1 MARDARSF
9 RWLVPAAST
18 YALFLV
24 AAVTLLAIPGPAVLY
39 VVGRSIEGGRRA
51 GLVSV
56 LGIGTGTLFH
66 VAAAAI
72 GVSSLLVASATAFD
86 VVRYA
91 GAAYLIALG
100 LRRLLASPPTAG
112 AEREGSTTLRRLFL
126 HGVVVNVLN
135 PKTALFFFAFLPQFV
150 DPARGAVA
158 AQVFVLGLTFVLL
171 GLLSDGLYAVTAGAA
186 AERLRGSRTFARA
199 ERWVSGTVYVGLG
212 VAAAVSGPHRR
223 R

>member
-1 MARDARSF
+1 MRRRDCSLRSF
-9 RWLVPAAST
+9 VP
-18 YALFLV
+18 V
-24 AAVTLLAIPGPAVLY
+24 GPAVLY
-39 VVGRSIEGGRRA
+39 VVGRSIEGGRLA

-100 LRRLLASPPTAG
+100 LRRILTRPRPER
-112 AEREGSTTLRRLFL
+112 AERGTGGGLRRLFL

-158 AQVFVLGLTFVLL
+158 GQVFVLGLTFALL
-171 GLLSDGLYAVTAGAA
+171 GLLSDGLYALAAGAA
-186 AERLRGSRTFARA
+186 ATRLRGSRAFTRA
-199 ERWVSGTVYVGLG
+199 ERYVSGGVFLGLG
-212 VAAAVSGPHRR
+212 VAAAVSVPHRR

>member
-1 MARDARSF
+1 M
-9 RWLVPAAST
+9 PAAST
-18 YALFLV
+18 FALFLV

-100 LRRLLASPPTAG
+100 LRRLLTRPRPVA
-112 AEREGSTTLRRLFL
+112 AERDEGGGSLHRLFL

-135 PKTALFFFAFLPQFV
+135 PKTALFFFALLPQFV
-150 DPARGAVA
+150 EPARGAVA
-158 AQVFVLGLTFVLL
+158 AQVFVLGLTFALL
-171 GLLSDGLYAVTAGAA
+171 GLLSDGLYAVTAGVAA
-186 AERLRGSRTFARA
+186 DRLRGSRAFARA
-199 ERWVSGTVYVGLG
+199 ERWVSGTVFVGLG

>member
-1 MARDARSF
+1 
-9 RWLVPAAST
+9 VPAAST
-18 YALFLV
+18 FALFLV
-24 AAVTLLAIPGPAVLY
+24 AGVTLLAIPGPAVLY

-91 GAAYLIALG
+91 GAAYLVALG
-100 LRRLLASPPTAG
+100 LRRLLTRTRPAAT
-112 AEREGSTTLRRLFL
+112 EDDEGGGSLRRLFL

-158 AQVFVLGLTFVLL
+158 AQVFVLGLTYVLL

-186 AERLRGSRTFARA
+186 ADRLRGSRAFARA
-199 ERWVSGTVYVGLG
+199 ERWVSGTVLVGLG

>member
-1 MARDARSF
+1 MAREARSF

-51 GLVSV
+51 GLASV

-91 GAAYLIALG
+91 GAVYLIALG
-100 LRRLLASPPTAG
+100 LRRLLASPSA
-112 AEREGSTTLRRLFL
+112 AASEREGGTNLRRLFL

-150 DPARGAVA
+150 QPARGAVA
-158 AQVFVLGLTFVLL
+158 TQVFVLGLTFALL

-186 AERLRGSRTFARA
+186 AERLRGSRAFAWA
-199 ERWVSGTVYVGLG
+199 ERWVSGTVFVGLG